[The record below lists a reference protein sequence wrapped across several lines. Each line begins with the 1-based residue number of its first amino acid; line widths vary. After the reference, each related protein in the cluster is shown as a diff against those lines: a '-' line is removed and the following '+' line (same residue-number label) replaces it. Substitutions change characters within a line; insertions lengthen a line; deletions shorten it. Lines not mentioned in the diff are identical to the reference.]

1 MPGVRAM
8 VGSLL
13 QYQYFVLFLFLLC
26 FFAWNESNAGC
37 LGKLNSALGFGFK
50 SAVHAKVLVHRLNPN
65 VHDIIMVIY
74 THNYENAHTLLFRK
88 GLASELPLCVRCV
101 CGGLSYNFGCQLS
114 PAKSHR
120 EK

>member
-37 LGKLNSALGFGFK
+37 LGKLNSALGFDFK
-50 SAVHAKVLVHRLNPN
+50 SARCLLI
-65 VHDIIMVIY
+65 DS
-74 THNYENAHTLLFRK
+74 TLM
-88 GLASELPLCVRCV
+88 
-101 CGGLSYNFGCQLS
+101 YMT
-114 PAKSHR
+114 
-120 EK
+120 